1 MQAPDWAEHRFSGAF
16 CLLFSFST
24 LSRTL
29 ADDFRPAVFAGRA
42 RGSGCK
48 LQIGRS
54 IASAVHFACS
64 SVFQPL
70 AERSPMIFDPAVF
83 AGRASVSGCR
93 LQIGW
98 STASAV
104 HFACPLVF
112 QPLAERSPMIFD
124 PPSLRAGR
132 A

>member
-1 MQAPDWAEHRFSGAF
+1 MTKSSEGSVLNRRFMAGSLRHYSPWMQAPALVEHRFSGAF

-24 LSRTL
+24 LRRTL
-29 ADDFRPAVFAGRA
+29 ADDFR
-42 RGSGCK
+42 
-48 LQIGRS
+48 
-54 IASAVHFACS
+54 
-64 SVFQPL
+64 
-70 AERSPMIFDPAVF
+70 PAVF